1 MNIVLWI
8 LQAVLAFLYLAGGA
22 YKTFKS
28 ADLVATIPSMPLVG
42 WKVFGLVEVA
52 GALLLILPPLLGR
65 GQALT
70 PAVAAALAVETL
82 ILAALYA
89 RQSLAFSAENPL
101 LWAVAMGVIAAL
113 LAYGRSAQG
122 TLA

>member
-1 MNIVLWI
+1 MNIALWI
-8 LQAVLAFLYLAGGA
+8 LQAALAFLYLAGGA

-28 ADLVATIPSMPLVG
+28 ADLVATIPALPLVG
-42 WKVFGLVEVA
+42 WKVFGVIEVA

-70 PAVAAALAVETL
+70 PAVAAVLAVETL

-89 RQSLAFSAENPL
+89 RQSLTFSAENPL
-101 LWAVAMGVIAAL
+101 VWAVAMGVVAAL
-113 LAYGRSAQG
+113 LAYGRFAQG

>member
-1 MNIVLWI
+1 MSILLWI
-8 LQAVLAFLYLAGGA
+8 LQAALAFLYLAGGA

-28 ADLVATIPSMPLVG
+28 ADLVATIPSLPLFG
-42 WKVFGLVEVA
+42 WKVFGLIEVA

-82 ILAALYA
+82 LLAALYA
-89 RQSLAFSAENPL
+89 RQSLSFSAENPL
-101 LWAVAMGVIAAL
+101 VWALAMGLIAAL
-113 LAYGRSAQG
+113 LAYGRYAQG
-122 TLA
+122 AAA